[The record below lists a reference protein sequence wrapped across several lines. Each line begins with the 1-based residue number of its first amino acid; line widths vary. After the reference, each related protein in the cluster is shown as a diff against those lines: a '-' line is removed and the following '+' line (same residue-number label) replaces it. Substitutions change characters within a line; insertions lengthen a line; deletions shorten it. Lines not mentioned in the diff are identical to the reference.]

1 MMRPGSR
8 ASLAAALVAVL
19 TACTGGVA
27 SPTPTVGSGGS
38 SSAATLSAAASATPG
53 GVRNVDFARLTDG
66 IPVAREAAEIG
77 MAFDAGQ
84 AAGLVSEPPPI
95 DYATQAILCLSI
107 GERPTGGWS
116 VTISSITIENGEMR
130 ILAREGRPR
139 PGEGTT
145 QAFTYP
151 GDCAVVDRTVLPIGP
166 MAVRADD
173 TISDEFIVDATIEV
187 PAR

>member
-1 MMRPGSR
+1 MRR
-8 ASLAAALVAVL
+8 IVAVAALAAALS
-19 TACTGGVA
+19 ACTGAPNATPSGSSDSGTASSGAVTA
-27 SPTPTVGSGGS
+27 SP
-38 SSAATLSAAASATPG
+38 TPG
-53 GVRNVDFARLTDG
+53 GVRNVDFARITDG
-66 IPVAREAAEIG
+66 IPIAREAAEIG

-84 AAGLVSEPPPI
+84 AAQLVSEPPPI
-95 DYATQAILCLSI
+95 DYASQAILCLSI

-116 VTISSITIENGEMR
+116 VTIGSITLEDGAMQ

-151 GDCAVVDRTVLPIGP
+151 GDCAVVDRTVLPVGP

>member
-1 MMRPGSR
+1 MT
-8 ASLAAALVAVL
+8 AALAGAAS
-19 TACTGGVA
+19 ACTGVVPNPTESGSVGSGATGDPASGAATA
-27 SPTPTVGSGGS
+27 SPTPGG
-38 SSAATLSAAASATPG
+38 T
-53 GVRNVDFARLTDG
+53 RNVDFVRITDG
-66 IPVAREAAEIG
+66 IPIAREEAEIG

-84 AAGLVSEPPPI
+84 AAQLVSEPPAI

-116 VTISSITIENGEMR
+116 VTISSISVADGEME

-166 MAVRADD
+166 LAVRADD

>member
-1 MMRPGSR
+1 MRRVVP
-8 ASLAAALVAVL
+8 APALIAALAVVL
-19 TACTGGVA
+19 SACTGVPD
-27 SPTPTVGSGGS
+27 PTTSLGSGSTDAPS
-38 SSAATLSAAASATPG
+38 SSAATASPTPG
-53 GVRNVDFARLTDG
+53 GVRNVDFLRITDG
-66 IPVAREAAEIG
+66 IPIAREAAEIG
-77 MAFDAGQ
+77 MAFDAAEAVQ
-84 AAGLVSEPPPI
+84 LVSEPPSI
-95 DYATQAILCLSI
+95 DYTTQAILCLWI

-116 VTISSITIENGEMR
+116 VIIGSITVEDGEMQ

-151 GDCAVVDRTVLPIGP
+151 GDCAVVDRTVLPVGQL
-166 MAVRADD
+166 AVRADD